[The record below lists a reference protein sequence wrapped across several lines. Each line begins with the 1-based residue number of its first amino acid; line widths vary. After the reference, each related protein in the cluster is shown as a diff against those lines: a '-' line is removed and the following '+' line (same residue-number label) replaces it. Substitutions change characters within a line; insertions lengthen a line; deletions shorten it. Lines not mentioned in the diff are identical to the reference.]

1 MKTNW
6 TKITTEKPNGRET
19 VLICH
24 NGILF
29 VGYIYYSMKHY
40 WWGMLDSFPGKVI
53 IKEDILVDESD
64 LWMNISYKRIIKKG
78 EQHGNIRFYG

>member
-40 WWGMLDSFPGKVI
+40 WWGCLIHFPAK
-53 IKEDILVDESD
+53 
-64 LWMNISYKRIIKKG
+64 
-78 EQHGNIRFYG
+78 